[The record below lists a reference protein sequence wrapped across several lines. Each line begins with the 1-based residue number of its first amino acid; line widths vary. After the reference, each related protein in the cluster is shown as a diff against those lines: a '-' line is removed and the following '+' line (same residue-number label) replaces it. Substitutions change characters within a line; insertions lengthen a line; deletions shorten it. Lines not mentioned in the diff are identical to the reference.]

1 MEIDELE
8 TMANAPDSE
17 ITNQGNDGAHASS
30 TIDTDPVVVHSRES
44 GDEQHPALLT
54 MKQKALLGLP
64 AEWREKLIADAG
76 LAGVKHDNDVGWLL
90 VGSVIDSAA
99 AAFAA
104 GDAAK
109 LVHEDVQKLPKT
121 MQDALLLASKD
132 FNGQVREILG
142 KSGGEFIGIL
152 KNMIVDSANAGAEKL
167 KQATST
173 LDGELTRKIEI
184 RKDEGVELW
193 TQKAMEAAN
202 LALAKH
208 KAVNFYFNT
217 IGGSTIFIAGV
228 IIGALITTHLL

>member
-1 MEIDELE
+1 MSDEILDALE
-8 TMANAPDSE
+8 QGIENNIPPAMGGDAVDSE
-17 ITNQGNDGAHASS
+17 SENVDKMVQVETDDRV
-30 TIDTDPVVVHSRES
+30 DTVFFHDSLKA
-44 GDEQHPALLT
+44 QAL
-54 MKQKALLGLP
+54 KGLP
-64 AEWREKLIADAG
+64 AEWREKLIEAG
-76 LAGVKHDNDVGWLL
+76 GKVGITGDDDIAWLL

-167 KQATST
+167 KQAAST
-173 LDGELTRKIEI
+173 LDADLTRKIEI

-193 TQKAMEAAN
+193 VQRANEAAN

-217 IGGSTIFIAGV
+217 IGGSAIFIVGV
-228 IIGALITTHLL
+228 VVGALITTHFL